1 MCDFLRH
8 VLDVSVV
15 HKRIFTKALRNTT
28 MSGLPESLKSSV
40 VAVPYRLEM
49 TVGILS

>member
-8 VLDVSVV
+8 LLEVSVL
-15 HKRIFTKALRNTT
+15 HKRIFTKALRNTI

-40 VAVPYRLEM
+40 VAVLYRLEM
-49 TVGILS
+49 TVDILN